1 MIMMKM
7 LTLMTEDIFAILG
20 FALYAGLVYY
30 MIRKGFRKYFGKDRP
45 KTDSRKNFSRDFSAA
60 QTFHDKE

>member
-1 MIMMKM
+1 MMKL

-20 FALYAGLVYY
+20 FALYAGLVY
-30 MIRKGFRKYFGKDRP
+30 FGKDRP
-45 KTDSRKNFSRDFSAA
+45 KTGSRKNVSRDFSAA